1 MICDI
6 CSKANDCCKIV
17 SSRCEDFRVKG
28 SILTSDMN
36 IGDIVYFIDNISY
49 SPFTYRIYGCEIIE
63 DYGVDGFVRAKFI
76 CKNSDGTYYYPR
88 ITLSNDMLLFKTK
101 EEAKKAI
108 RELRKENYHVV

>member
-6 CSKANDCCKIV
+6 CSKANGCCKIV
-17 SSRCEDFRVKG
+17 SNRCEDFRVKG

-36 IGDIVYFIDNISY
+36 MGDIIYFIYDTAC
-49 SPFTYRIYGCEIIE
+49 SPFVYKIHSCEIVE
-63 DYGVDGFVRAKFI
+63 DYGIDEFVRAKVI
-76 CKNSDGTYYYPR
+76 CKNSDGTQYYPR
-88 ITLSNDMLLFKTK
+88 ITLSNNMLLFRTK